1 MAAGTL
7 ILVGFCPPARLVVI
21 KVMHVPRHSAPG
33 PIGRRRLFRALA
45 ASLAVAAALIGV
57 ACVTGLLGSG
67 QTRGAAGGRPT
78 GSAST
83 RVSGPATACP
93 PGPSRTCATAA
104 RSSSHGA
111 PSPFRLRHP
120 AKPDPRARHAAPRP
134 AQTPPAA
141 SAPAPA
147 PSGTGSPTDST
158 AVAAVLALINQARA
172 QAGHSPYIVS
182 SGLQTS
188 SGRHNQLMASGC
200 GLSHQCPGEAALGSR
215 ETAAGVHWTAA
226 GENIGDGGSA
236 ADTTAAI
243 TQMALTLTRDMLNEK
258 PPGDGHRQN
267 LLSPTFTHVGI
278 TIYRGSDGTVW
289 MTQDFSN

>member
-1 MAAGTL
+1 LTG
-7 ILVGFCPPARLVVI
+7 
-21 KVMHVPRHSAPG
+21 
-33 PIGRRRLFRALA
+33 A
-45 ASLAVAAALIGV
+45 AS
-57 ACVTGLLGSG
+57 VTGLLGSG

-93 PGPSRTCATAA
+93 PDPAGACATAA
-104 RSSSHGA
+104 GSSSHGA

-120 AKPDPRARHAAPRP
+120 AKPDPRVRHLTRRP
-134 AQTPPAA
+134 ARTPQAG

-147 PSGTGSPTDST
+147 PSGTGSPTDTT

-172 QAGHSPYIVS
+172 QAGHSPYTLS

-226 GENIGDGGSA
+226 GENIGEGGSV

-258 PPGDGHRQN
+258 PPDDGHRQN
-267 LLSPTFTHVGI
+267 LLSAAFTHVGI
-278 TIYRGSDGTVW
+278 TIYRGGDGTVW